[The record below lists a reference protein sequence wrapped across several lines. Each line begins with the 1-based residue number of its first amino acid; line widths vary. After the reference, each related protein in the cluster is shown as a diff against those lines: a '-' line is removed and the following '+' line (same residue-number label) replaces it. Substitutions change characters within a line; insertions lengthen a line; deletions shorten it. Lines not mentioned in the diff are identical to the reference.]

1 MKRRKEEGGEPSRKG
16 AYCLVQNIPRELR
29 SLDLRCFFS
38 DFVERN
44 KFLAFHYLHRPEV
57 FLPSSACGSSS
68 SSSSFS
74 SASSSSPS
82 CETERKE
89 ARKKSRTCCCI
100 VQLHS
105 QHDLLLFTQRYNGR
119 QWTDRHYHLLPFR
132 CLIRPIKPTAAQNKN
147 KEKGAAQ
154 EEAVEGET
162 GGRYLTGQQRMA
174 ERSVS
179 RVDESHPWEDLLE
192 LRPPPLLPQGNVGTP
207 LAFFKEKIRRCEMP
221 SSLLRKM
228 GLASLRK
235 RKYRRYG
242 EVFYAYEEDEG
253 SDEQEREER
262 ESTQQPEHWDN
273 NDGDDEDKR
282 YTKKR
287 RSTGSITTAKTR
299 RGSRQ
304 RIVSTS
310 VDIKSSSSLVVAE
323 ERQPEEKYI
332 YIEAAD
338 RSVQQK
344 QLSTRITRENRE
356 TTTNHDEDTEGEQ
369 SAEEWDRAEAFRDD
383 EHDSH
388 QRLFEEEVELV
399 WEKGGSGLVFW
410 TDDVLWEAQQGTD
423 WDEREAD
430 EFDVDTISLYYEN
443 SVNGDRQ
450 KNQKAEDDEEGKRRR
465 KQKRGGA
472 YPWDTTGLATK
483 LMKEMGWRK
492 GRGIGKTPGS
502 EHPVDV
508 QANPRK
514 SGLGYLPPRRA
525 KPPHRSAPTSA

>member
-1 MKRRKEEGGEPSRKG
+1 MKRREEEGGSPKG

-68 SSSSFS
+68 SSSPYFS
-74 SASSSSPS
+74 SDSSSSCSSSPS
-82 CETERKE
+82 CETERE
-89 ARKKSRTCCCI
+89 GARKKSRTCCCI

-119 QWTDRHYHLLPFR
+119 QWTDRHHHLLPFR
-132 CLIRPIKPTAAQNKN
+132 CLIRPIKKTAAQNKN
-147 KEKGAAQ
+147 EEKGAAQ
-154 EEAVEGET
+154 EEAFEGET
-162 GGRYLTGQQRMA
+162 GGRYLTGRQRMA

-242 EVFYAYEEDEG
+242 EVFYTYEEDEG
-253 SDEQEREER
+253 SHEQEREER
-262 ESTQQPEHWDN
+262 ESTQQTEHWDN
-273 NDGDDEDKR
+273 SDGDDDEDKR
-282 YTKKR
+282 YTKRR
-287 RSTGSITTAKTR
+287 RSTMSITTAKTR
-299 RGSRQ
+299 RRQ
-304 RIVSTS
+304 RIVNIS
-310 VDIKSSSSLVVAE
+310 VDSKSSSSLVVVE

-332 YIEAAD
+332 YLEAAD

-344 QLSTRITRENRE
+344 QLSTRITHEDLE
-356 TTTNHDEDTEGEQ
+356 TTTNRDEDTEGEQ

-443 SVNGDRQ
+443 SGNGDRQ
-450 KNQKAEDDEEGKRRR
+450 KNRIAEDDEEGKRRR

-492 GRGIGKTPGS
+492 GKGIGKTPGS

-525 KPPHRSAPTSA
+525 KAPTSS